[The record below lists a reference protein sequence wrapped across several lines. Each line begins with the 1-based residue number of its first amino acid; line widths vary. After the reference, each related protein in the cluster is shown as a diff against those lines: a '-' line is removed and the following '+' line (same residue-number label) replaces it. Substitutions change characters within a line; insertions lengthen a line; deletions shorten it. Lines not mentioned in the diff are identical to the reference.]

1 MPELRPPGPND
12 SISDTGCRG
21 SRTLLAF
28 LREVAAKQ
36 DASSALV
43 AALVA
48 HLVAE
53 GVIEGDWDE

>member
-28 LREVAAKQ
+28 LREAAAKQ
-36 DASSALV
+36 DASGALV

-48 HLVAE
+48 HLIAE
-53 GVIEGDWDE
+53 GIIAEDWNE